1 MALSPDRSPG
11 AVGVDEV
18 RFGVWP
24 PGPPAVVPHS
34 SSTDAY
40 ATPRRLTLP
49 ITGAHSARV
58 TFSWGFGPCGPGHP
72 GPAAGVPEALRSSP
86 SRGAHGPH
94 PLWEPLH
101 LTLRPQKV
109 LQQRGGPHGA
119 TQCPEGF
126 AGWIRASSK
135 LELPSRWIPHSWADA

>member
-34 SSTDAY
+34 SSTDTY

-58 TFSWGFGPCGPGHP
+58 TFSWGFGPCGPGREGSLVILDQQQECP
-72 GPAAGVPEALRSSP
+72 
-86 SRGAHGPH
+86 
-94 PLWEPLH
+94 
-101 LTLRPQKV
+101 RP
-109 LQQRGGPHGA
+109 
-119 TQCPEGF
+119 
-126 AGWIRASSK
+126 
-135 LELPSRWIPHSWADA
+135 